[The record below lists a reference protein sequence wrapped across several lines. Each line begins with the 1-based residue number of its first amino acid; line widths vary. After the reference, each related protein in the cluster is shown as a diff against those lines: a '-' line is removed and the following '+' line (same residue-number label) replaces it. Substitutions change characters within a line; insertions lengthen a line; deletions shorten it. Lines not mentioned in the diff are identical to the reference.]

1 MSGSLPGYSLLV
13 FDVCS
18 EHQDLLL
25 EKWLPTTP
33 EATHYF
39 PGSVTA
45 DEVSFPQ
52 RNWWVG
58 TSSHFMSLI
67 NWKKSLKHLDKIIH
81 SFH

>member
-1 MSGSLPGYSLLV
+1 MSGSLPGYRLLV

-33 EATHYF
+33 KAAHYF

-45 DEVSFPQ
+45 DEA
-52 RNWWVG
+52 
-58 TSSHFMSLI
+58 LKI
-67 NWKKSLKHLDKIIH
+67 LKSLVSVRIK
-81 SFH
+81 

>member
-1 MSGSLPGYSLLV
+1 MSGSLPGYRLLV

-33 EATHYF
+33 EAAHYF

-58 TSSHFMSLI
+58 TSPHFMSLI
-67 NWKKSLKHLDKIIH
+67 NWNKSLKHLDKIIY

>member
-1 MSGSLPGYSLLV
+1 MSGSLPGYRLLV

-58 TSSHFMSLI
+58 IQEEYSYYLPPFSQDQFQCLE
-67 NWKKSLKHLDKIIH
+67 LDI
-81 SFH
+81 F